1 MIEVAFDIQ
10 VNEDN
15 SPDST
20 WLDPTEMAMMLDHTK
35 ATIERQVIRKL
46 SKLDI
51 PQEQQ
56 PLRVVVSGEYSLE
69 TEQME
74 LAYHIQTDDKH
85 LLLRAVS
92 ALNH

>member
-10 VNEDN
+10 VNEHN

-35 ATIERQVIRKL
+35 ASIERQVIRKL
-46 SKLDI
+46 SKLTI
-51 PQEQQ
+51 PPEQQ

-74 LAYHIQTDDKH
+74 LAYHIDTDDKQ